1 MYEARQRK
9 EKVSR
14 VIDGNKNKTI
24 IQAMWM
30 RYQKIRIKGLPGL
43 LNSLTQS
50 ELVAIRN
57 AVETGDLHRT
67 NQAKGNIQQNAIGYI
82 HSYTDNTLIQVRAI
96 NSINRTIVLL
106 GDNGDRGHVNNGVH
120 MF

>member
-1 MYEARQRK
+1 MYAARQNK

-30 RYQKIRIKGLPGL
+30 RYRKIRIKGLPGL
-43 LNSLTQS
+43 LNSLTRN

-57 AVETGDLHRT
+57 AVETGNLHRT
-67 NQAKGNIQQNAIGYI
+67 NNATGNIQQDAIGYI
-82 HSYTDNTLIQVRAI
+82 HSYADNTLIQVRAI

-106 GDNGDRGHVNNGVH
+106 GDIGDRGHVNNGVH